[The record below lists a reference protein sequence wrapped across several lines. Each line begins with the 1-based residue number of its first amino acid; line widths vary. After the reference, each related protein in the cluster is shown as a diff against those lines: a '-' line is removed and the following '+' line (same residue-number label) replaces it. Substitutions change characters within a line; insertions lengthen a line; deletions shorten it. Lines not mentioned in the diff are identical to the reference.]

1 MNQGLYGMAGG
12 QSGMARTVIF
22 RSPRTLNATNVQT
35 VSLQFMNIAPVSFT
49 PTMGVRTKVFGVTG
63 KGALTFVTVVSNVSS
78 TASNLT
84 VELVLDGI
92 LVSNNTI
99 SVSNA
104 GQGLFVVGAG
114 MAAGAEIGGVMEWVP
129 FSSSAEVFVTESVA
143 IATNLFASYELHQ

>member
-22 RSPRTLNATNVQT
+22 RSPRTLNAANVNI
-35 VSLQFMNIAPVSFT
+35 VSSQFMNIAPVSFT

-63 KGALTFVTVVSNVSS
+63 KGALTFVTVVSNSAS

-99 SVSNA
+99 SVGNT
-104 GQGLFVVGAG
+104 GNGLFVVGAG
-114 MAAGAEIGGVMEWVP
+114 MAATEIGGAMEWVP

-143 IATNLFASYELHQ
+143 IVTNLFASYELHQ